1 TLAVIWNS
9 SPAAAF
15 SGTLVISADGDRSE
29 TSPIWVWTQV
39 PDFSK
44 PSWRG
49 RLLALQDRSPVCDG
63 LFGSN
68 WLPGSTA
75 GVPASWAPTAPTKPI
90 MAPVTIAIT
99 ARRRLIASGSRPRRT
114 PRDDRVG
121 AS

>member
-1 TLAVIWNS
+1 
-9 SPAAAF
+9 
-15 SGTLVISADGDRSE
+15 VISADGDRSE

-68 WLPGSTA
+68 WLPGLTA
-75 GVPASWAPTAPTKPI
+75 GAAVGWLGFLWLELLASWALTTPITPRSAPATTAT
-90 MAPVTIAIT
+90 TST
-99 ARRRLIASGSRPRRT
+99 RRPRR
-114 PRDDRVG
+114 PL
-121 AS
+121 